1 MSAVEGNRS
10 KTAPMDRQ
18 TSPTVSDGLQLEQV
32 PPANQT
38 CTRACPVCG
47 GSLYEIRHKLH
58 CQRCHTIV
66 ETCCEGGRG

>member
-1 MSAVEGNRS
+1 MSNANPSQSTTKPIERD
-10 KTAPMDRQ
+10 A
-18 TSPTVSDGLQLEQV
+18 
-32 PPANQT
+32 PANES

-47 GSLYEIRHKLH
+47 GSLYEVRHKLH

>member
-1 MSAVEGNRS
+1 MSQN
-10 KTAPMDRQ
+10 AP
-18 TSPTVSDGLQLEQV
+18 SPIPSLL
-32 PPANQT
+32 PASRPAAAAPQNCQ
-38 CTRACPVCG
+38 RACPVCG